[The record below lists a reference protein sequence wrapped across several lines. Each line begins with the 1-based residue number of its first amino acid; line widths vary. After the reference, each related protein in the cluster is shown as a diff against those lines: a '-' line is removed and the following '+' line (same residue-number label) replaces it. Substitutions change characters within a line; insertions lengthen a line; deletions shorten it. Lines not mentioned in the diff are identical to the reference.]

1 MTSLL
6 LKLTPAGDKKLQAII
21 EKYTFERELD
31 VTAINKAEVV
41 KSMLDGLS
49 DKQMFGEAPIEIMEV
64 TFKMGEDITFIKGGN
79 VTWI

>member
-6 LKLTPAGDKKLQAII
+6 LKLTPAGDTKLQAII

-31 VTAINKAEVV
+31 VTAIDKAEVV

-49 DKQMFGEAPIEIMEV
+49 DKQMFGEAPIEIMDIP
-64 TFKMGEDITFIKGGN
+64 FIMGEDITFIKGGN

>member
-49 DKQMFGEAPIEIMEV
+49 DKQMFGEEPIEILDIP
-64 TFKMGEDITFIKGGN
+64 FIMGEDITFIKGGN